1 MMEAPSDDELID
13 AYEAGRDAS
22 RTWGTLVVFYAAR
35 HGIEGALP
43 AYVEAKLRLAF
54 DRGVAE
60 RKRLAATDAAI
71 LTRHRG

>member
-43 AYVEAKLRLAF
+43 AYVEAKLRVAF

-60 RKRLAATDAAI
+60 RKRRDAADAAK
-71 LTRHRG
+71 LMRFRG